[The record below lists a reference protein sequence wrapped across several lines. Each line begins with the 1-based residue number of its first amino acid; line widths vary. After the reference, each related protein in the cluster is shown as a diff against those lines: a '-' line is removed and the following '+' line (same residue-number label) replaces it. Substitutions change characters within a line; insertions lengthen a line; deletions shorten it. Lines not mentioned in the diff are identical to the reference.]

1 MLLVSVGEFPRDLLE
16 EISRRTR
23 IPVAPGTLDP
33 AAALNAARGQYESTR
48 LLAVLKERYREGIV
62 VGAAACDLYVP
73 VLTFVFGEAEMPGR
87 AALFSI
93 HRLRE
98 EFYGLPPDRSLLID
112 RAVRELWHEVGHLHG
127 LAHCPDWTC
136 VMSASHAVERVDAK
150 SERYCAACERKLR
163 LNGVAAVG

>member
-1 MLLVSVGEFPRDLLE
+1 MALVSVGEFPRDLLD
-16 EISRRTR
+16 EISRRAR
-23 IPVAPGTLDP
+23 ISVAPGTLDP
-33 AAALNAARGQYESTR
+33 APALNAVRGQYDSTR
-48 LLAVLKERYREGIV
+48 LLAELKERHRDGIV

-87 AALFSI
+87 AAIFSI

-98 EFYGLPPDRSLLID
+98 EFYGLPPNRFLLAG

-136 VMSASHAVERVDAK
+136 VMSPSHAVERVDAK
-150 SERYCAACERKLR
+150 SERY
-163 LNGVAAVG
+163 